1 MKINTNHKKAAG
13 WMLRILIL
21 GMCSWVIWN
30 AVSDRWSFDFQ
41 FTNEQ
46 IGLILLVII
55 LMPINW
61 GLEVWRWKRS
71 LDSIEKSSW
80 KEASRQVFSGLT
92 LNWILPFTSGDLIAR
107 LTPNTDRKRVGIL
120 ILFNRG
126 IMLMIT
132 CLFGAYGIYIFSGS
146 LFDSTVLQMVL
157 LLIFLVVSGVV
168 FYRLVG
174 ERKIPKWLMPIT
186 IISGVR
192 YLIFTIQFV
201 LLFYA
206 FNPELSFVVILGGV
220 GWTFFFRSVI
230 PSLFG
235 NLGVR
240 EVGALVF
247 FESYVSEPA
256 LILIPSLLI
265 WLINTVAPSVLGLY
279 YILRFQGK

>member
-1 MKINTNHKKAAG
+1 VKINSKYKKVAG
-13 WMLRILIL
+13 WILRVIIL
-21 GMCSWVIWN
+21 GSCFRVIWQ

-46 IGLILLVII
+46 IGLILLGII

-80 KEASRQVFSGLT
+80 KEAGRQVFSGLT

-107 LTPNTDRKRVGIL
+107 LTPNSDRKKVGVL
-120 ILFNRG
+120 ILYNRG
-126 IMLMIT
+126 IMLLIT
-132 CLFGAYGIYIFSGS
+132 GLFGAYGIYVFSGS
-146 LFDSTVLQMVL
+146 LFDSFFWQIGMVV
-157 LLIFLVVSGVV
+157 IFLVVASIVLLRI
-168 FYRLVG
+168 F
-174 ERKIPKWLMPIT
+174 RKQEFPKWVVSIT

-192 YLIFTIQFV
+192 YLIFTFQFV
-201 LLFYA
+201 LLLYA
-206 FNPELSFVVILGGV
+206 FIPELSMHIILAGV